1 MVKGCGSMKSGFIS
15 IVGRPNTGKST
26 LINTIINKKIAIVS
40 NVAGTTRNTIQG
52 VYHDEDTQIVFVDTP
67 GIHKAAD
74 KLGKHLNKQSYES
87 LEDIDAI
94 LFVVDASTG
103 LGKGDK
109 FIIEALK
116 HTTVPVILVLNKIDK
131 ITQEGIMNAII
142 TYKDLYDF
150 ADIIPI
156 SALKKDNISR
166 LIELTKNY
174 LTDNIKYY
182 DDDTVTNNDE
192 YFMIQELVRE
202 KILNLTNDE
211 VPHSVTCIL
220 TQYKEKSNI
229 IEMAVDIIVTRD
241 SLKKIII
248 GKQGNMLKT
257 IGSEARV
264 DIERMLGKQ
273 VYLELYVKTV
283 KNWRNKEKYLLELG
297 FNDK

>member
-1 MVKGCGSMKSGFIS
+1 MKSGFIS

-26 LINTIINKKIAIVS
+26 LINTIISKKIAIVS

-52 VYHDEDTQIVFVDTP
+52 VYNDDDTQIVFVDTP
-67 GIHKAAD
+67 GIHKATD
-74 KLGKHLNKQSYES
+74 KLGKHLNKQSYEA
-87 LEDIDAI
+87 LEDVDAI
-94 LFVVDASTG
+94 YFVVDASTG

-109 FIIEALK
+109 FIIEVLK
-116 HTTVPVILVLNKIDK
+116 HTTIPVILVLNKIDK

-156 SALKKDNISR
+156 SALKKDNIDR
-166 LIELTKNY
+166 LINLTKNY
-174 LTDNIKYY
+174 LKDTIKYY
-182 DDDTVTNNDE
+182 DDDIVTNNDN

-211 VPHSVTCIL
+211 VPHSITCIL
-220 TQYKEKSNI
+220 TQYKEKTNI

-257 IGSEARV
+257 IGTEARI

-283 KNWRNKEKYLLELG
+283 KNWRNKEKYLSELG
-297 FNDK
+297 FNER

>member
-1 MVKGCGSMKSGFIS
+1 MIRGSGSMKSGFIS

-156 SALKKDNISR
+156 SALKKDNIDR
-166 LIELTKNY
+166 LINLTKKY
-174 LTDNIKYY
+174 LSDNIKYY
-182 DDDTVTNNDE
+182 DDDTITNNDQ

-211 VPHSVTCIL
+211 VPHSVTCVL

-257 IGSEARV
+257 IGSEARA